1 MPRIVLE
8 KSAARRARFLFAG
21 GVLLVAMLVAV
32 VVHRRA
38 TAPGAQLTTPMLA
51 IDALTAKSLYYNAA
65 ARPWL
70 LARRPDLLQPEDKDA
85 RSERVRSFV
94 QAVQNPKLFRQL
106 DRRNRFDA
114 LLLVGDPSQNRP
126 LLEHLLQTKDWTLTY
141 LDHTS
146 LVFKRDVARAWQP
159 RDLATVRQQ
168 FTSDHEQAIFLAQA
182 AGKMLAI
189 RMVEP
194 AKTVLDEAEKLDPK
208 VAEVWNGLAVYR
220 MDRGEWSQAL
230 EQVDRALALERD
242 SLSALATKTQI
253 LYSTKKLPEAL
264 ALSTRL
270 IAARPDDPG
279 LLFYH
284 AKIAHDR
291 RAFREEIDALEHL
304 VAVAE
309 QEAQPTSGYRI
320 YLAQAYA
327 ADGQAEPS
335 IEQFNRAL
343 ADPDLSKEQR
353 TFAEKTLAQIKSR
366 SRH

>member
-1 MPRIVLE
+1 M
-8 KSAARRARFLFAG
+8 
-21 GVLLVAMLVAV
+21 
-32 VVHRRA
+32 
-38 TAPGAQLTTPMLA
+38 
-51 IDALTAKSLYYNAA
+51 
-65 ARPWL
+65 
-70 LARRPDLLQPEDKDA
+70 
-85 RSERVRSFV
+85 
-94 QAVQNPKLFRQL
+94 
-106 DRRNRFDA
+106 
-114 LLLVGDPSQNRP
+114 
-126 LLEHLLQTKDWTLTY
+126 
-141 LDHTS
+141 
-146 LVFKRDVARAWQP
+146 
-159 RDLATVRQQ
+159 RQQ

-182 AGKMLAI
+182 AGKMLA
-189 RMVEP
+189 MGMTEP
-194 AKTVLDEAEKLDPK
+194 AKTVLDEAERLDPK
-208 VAEVWNGLAVYR
+208 VADVWNGLAVYR

-284 AKIAHDR
+284 AKIAHDA
-291 RAFREEIDALEHL
+291 RAFREEINALEHL
-304 VAVAE
+304 VTVAE
-309 QEAQPTSGYRI
+309 REAQPTSGYRI

-366 SRH
+366 SGH